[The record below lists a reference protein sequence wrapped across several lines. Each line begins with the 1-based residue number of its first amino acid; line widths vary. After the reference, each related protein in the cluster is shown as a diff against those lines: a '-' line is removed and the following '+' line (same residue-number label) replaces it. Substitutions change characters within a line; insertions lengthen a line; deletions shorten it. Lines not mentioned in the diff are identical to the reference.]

1 MRFVECYLRA
11 VLDEWL
17 YRKGREHR
25 LEAFY
30 EWHTERAP
38 KLQLPDAG
46 LSKLVFPWKN
56 LNPKYRRRDV
66 LAGYQA
72 ALCAQLDG
80 NPIAAY
86 AKTKRDVPDF
96 VAKRYALD
104 F

>member
-1 MRFVECYLRA
+1 M
-11 VLDEWL
+11 
-17 YRKGREHR
+17 
-25 LEAFY
+25 
-30 EWHTERAP
+30 
-38 KLQLPDAG
+38 
-46 LSKLVFPWKN
+46 
-56 LNPKYRRRDV
+56 